1 MREYIKIF
9 ISSILA
15 GFCITIGA
23 TVFLFCMNQGLGLK
37 IVGALLFCIGL
48 FTIIHFKFWLYTGKV
63 GVTLDNKPKFLIDL
77 VVCLLG
83 NLLGVVLLAS
93 VIKLTR
99 AGEFLQSVSTPIVTV
114 KENDNLLSIFIL
126 SILCGVMI
134 YLAVKGHEKSNYSFG
149 KVLFAFLPIVAFI
162 LCGYEHV
169 VANAVYYTYAGI
181 FSAKTILLFLI
192 MAIGNGVGAILLDLL
207 IKVVNKLD
215 QKEENN

>member
-1 MREYIKIF
+1 MREYIKVF

-15 GFCITIGA
+15 GFCIVIGA

-48 FTIIHFKFWLYTGKV
+48 FTIINFKFWLYTGKV
-63 GVTLDNKPKFLIDL
+63 GVALDNKPKFIIDL
-77 VVCLLG
+77 VVCLIG
-83 NLLGVVLLAS
+83 NLLGVIILAS
-93 VIKLTR
+93 MIKITR
-99 AGEFLQSVSTPIVTV
+99 AGEYLQSVSAPIVNI

-134 YLAVKGHEKSNYSFG
+134 YLAVKGHEKANYSFG

-169 VANAVYYTYAGI
+169 VANAVYYIYAGI
-181 FSAKTILLFLI
+181 FSSKTILLFLI
-192 MAIGNGVGAILLDLL
+192 MAIGNGLGAIILDFL

-215 QKEENN
+215 NKVEIE